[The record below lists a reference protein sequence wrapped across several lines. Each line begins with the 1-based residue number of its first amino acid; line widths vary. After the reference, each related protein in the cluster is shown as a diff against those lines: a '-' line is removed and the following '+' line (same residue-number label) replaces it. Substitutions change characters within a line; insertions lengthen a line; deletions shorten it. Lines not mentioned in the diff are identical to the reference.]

1 MAKGMYSISLIREG
15 RDKDY
20 YDFWERGITKNS
32 FGEELHSDL
41 VCLTVDIEAKNLN
54 EAISIAKNMHPE
66 LTVVRKYSSKIG
78 WTKGD
83 AR

>member
-15 RDKDY
+15 RDKEY
-20 YDFWERGITKNS
+20 YDFWEPGITKNS
-32 FGEELHSDL
+32 FGEELHSDI
-41 VCLTVDIEAKNLN
+41 VCFIINIEAKNLN

-78 WTKGD
+78 
-83 AR
+83 